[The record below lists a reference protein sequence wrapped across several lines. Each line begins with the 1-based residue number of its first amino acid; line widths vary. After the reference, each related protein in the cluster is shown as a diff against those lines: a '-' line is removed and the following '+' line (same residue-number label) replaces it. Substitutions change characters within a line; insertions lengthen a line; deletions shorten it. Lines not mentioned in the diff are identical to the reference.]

1 MGVSL
6 TRYFNGDKPVKA
18 VVEKYYAPRASHDD
32 DVPIWHIRHEDGDE
46 EDLEKYELETA
57 MLASGDFVGMGIV
70 RYFDGVPVRGIVTEY
85 LPGEPFDLWHCRHED
100 GDEEDLEQYEVV
112 QATRDYRISVRGMK
126 LSNTIPSSKD
136 SKLSTLE
143 MKNLL
148 LDHGWYIDAK
158 ANSHYSYH
166 TPDGTQTFT
175 SLASAMRRFYQDGG
189 VAAEEVSMIEQDR
202 DEMEIEEKVEE
213 VEEKVEEKEV
223 EEKTPDDVQTE
234 QKEEEK
240 VDPWVSFE
248 QSFLEEE
255 VEEEKKT
262 NDDTVVEGECEGCHD
277 E

>member
-1 MGVSL
+1 
-6 TRYFNGDKPVKA
+6 
-18 VVEKYYAPRASHDD
+18 
-32 DVPIWHIRHEDGDE
+32 
-46 EDLEKYELETA
+46 

-126 LSNTIPSSKD
+126 LSNTIPSSKG

-213 VEEKVEEKEV
+213 KEV

-262 NDDTVVEGECEGCHD
+262 NDDTVVEENVKVVTMSKRVLDVLVSVRASEKLTVSKLCEEASELRRYTIKD
-277 E
+277 WMDTLKFLVMEEEES